1 MINIAALFVLE
12 NVLFDGDCVC
22 VKAIVL
28 RVFDNVT
35 ILFCFY

>member
-1 MINIAALFVLE
+1 MINIVALFVLE
-12 NVLFDGDCVC
+12 IVLFDRDGVC

-28 RVFDNVT
+28 RVFDNFT